1 MLTEPRPIK
10 CLIVDDEPLAQVV
23 IETHLKQI
31 PQLILVGKCNS
42 AIEAFEVLHKEE
54 IDLLFLDINMPII
67 SGINFIKSLKI
78 APKVIFTTAYTEYA
92 VEAFALDVVDYLVK
106 PIAFERFEQ
115 AVQKAL
121 QALQVATPI
130 ASKTI
135 PTSIDTTEPISNTK
149 NYTFIKVDGKLVKL
163 KYDEI
168 VYIEGM
174 KDYLKIVCKQQQL
187 VVHST
192 FKNMEE
198 ILPQNL
204 FVRVHKSYI
213 IALEHIKTIDGNIIL
228 MNKEHATIPIGQSYK
243 DELFAKLNT

>member
-1 MLTEPRPIK
+1 MLTESRQLR
-10 CLIVDDEPLAQVV
+10 CLIVDDEPLAQMV
-23 IETHLKQI
+23 IASHLQQI

-67 SGINFIKSLKI
+67 SGISFIKSLKI

-115 AVQKAL
+115 AVLKAF
-121 QALQVATPI
+121 QMLQVAPSVSPKITVSPI
-130 ASKTI
+130 E
-135 PTSIDTTEPISNTK
+135 TTESQTISK

-163 KYDEI
+163 KYDDI
-168 VYIEGM
+168 VYVEGM

-198 ILPQNL
+198 LLPQSL
-204 FVRVHKSYI
+204 FLRVHKSYI
-213 IALEHIKTIDGNIIL
+213 ISLENIKTIDGNMIF
-228 MNKEHATIPIGQSYK
+228 MNKDNVTIPIGQSYK
-243 DELFAKLNT
+243 DELFAKLNA